1 MYKVLGRTSRV
12 KGHRVVIASF
22 FNISRAQLI
31 EY

>member
-1 MYKVLGRTSRV
+1 MYKVLRCTSRV

-22 FNISRAQLI
+22 FNISRVQLI